1 MASAGSTLPR
11 PALGEVVSCV
21 REREEG
27 VGIIDIA
34 VRSRDEGDR
43 RVVEVEGE
51 IDMFS
56 APKLREQLL
65 EAVDAARYNILVDLR
80 GVTFMDSTG
89 LGTLVGGLKRVKEHD
104 GTLGLICTSR
114 AVLRVLQITGLDNVF
129 PIHPTLDQ
137 ALGA

>member
-1 MASAGSTLPR
+1 
-11 PALGEVVSCV
+11 
-21 REREEG
+21 
-27 VGIIDIA
+27 VGNIDIA
-34 VRSRDEGDR
+34 VRSRDEGEW

-65 EAVDAARYNILVDLR
+65 EAVDAARYRMMVDLR

-104 GTLGLICTSR
+104 GTLGLICTNR
-114 AVLRVLQITGLDNVF
+114 AVLRVLQITGLDKVF
-129 PIHPTLDQ
+129 PIHPSLEQ
-137 ALGA
+137 ALASA